1 MVKNV
6 KNILG
11 YLCGIV
17 FVAGL
22 TLFIPSFVA
31 VYYTETFEAIFFLIV
46 ASIVSVTG
54 FLVRIKFKLSE
65 ASPPEAMVI
74 SALGW
79 LIVSFIG
86 SIPYIVIAKMSL
98 LDAYFEAMSGFT
110 TTGMTM
116 IGNLENLPYSLLF
129 WRALTQWVG
138 GVGIVLLFILFIPHS
153 GLGIGVWR
161 LYRAEA
167 REERLTARITDT
179 VRRIWLIYLFYTL
192 LCSLLLWMV
201 GFNYF
206 EALTHAFTTL
216 STGGFSTKN
225 LSIGAFRNPYAETI
239 IVVFMF
245 LGATNFLVHMRIFTK
260 KFLAVVKSV
269 EVKTILLIVV
279 ISSLLVTFDLSFQ
292 NSYSFF
298 DSFRIS
304 IFQVTSILT
313 TTGYTTINIINF
325 PPLSKAVLMILMIIG
340 GGIGSTAGGLKIIRI
355 VILTKFIRTT
365 LLRTILPPRA
375 IKPLRLGKNVVED
388 DEILRVAGFFIIY
401 VFLLAISGFILTLHG
416 FEPFSAFSAV
426 FSAQG
431 NVGPCFMPITNSLPP
446 ISKIVLIFGMWT
458 GRLEIIPVLVLL
470 SPDTWKEFRRLGK
483 RKPEV

>member
-1 MVKNV
+1 MKNV

-11 YLCGIV
+11 YLCGII

-22 TLFIPSFVA
+22 TLFIPSLVA
-31 VYYTETFEAIFFLIV
+31 IYYKETSEAIFFLAV
-46 ASIVSVTG
+46 ASVVSIIG
-54 FLVRIKFKLSE
+54 FLVRVKFKPRE
-65 ASPPEAMVI
+65 ATPTEAMVI

-98 LDAYFEAMSGFT
+98 IDSYFEAMSGFT

-116 IGNLENLPYSLLF
+116 ISDVENLPHSLLF
-129 WRALTQWVG
+129 WRAFTQWVG
-138 GVGIVLLFILFIPHS
+138 GVGIILLFILFIPHS

-167 REERLTARITDT
+167 REERLTARIADT

-192 LCSLLLWMV
+192 LCSLLLWAT

-216 STGGFSTKN
+216 STGGFSTRN
-225 LSIGAFRNPYAETI
+225 LSIGSFKNPYAEAI
-239 IVVFMF
+239 ITVFML

-260 KFLAVVKSV
+260 KFSAAIKSI
-269 EVKTILLIVV
+269 EVKTALLIVAV
-279 ISSLLVTFDLSFQ
+279 SSLLIAYDLSFQ
-292 NSYSFF
+292 SSHSFL
-298 DSFRIS
+298 DSLRVS

-313 TTGYTTINIINF
+313 TTGYTTANIIDF
-325 PPLSKAVLMILMIIG
+325 PPLSKAILMILMIIG
-340 GGIGSTAGGLKIIRI
+340 GGIGSTAGALKIIRI
-355 VILTKFIRTT
+355 VILTKFIHTT
-365 LLRTILPPRA
+365 LLRTILPPGA

-401 VFLLAISGFILTLHG
+401 VFLLAVSGFILTLHG

-431 NVGPCFMPITNSLPP
+431 NVGPCFMPITSSLPP
-446 ISKIVLIFGMWT
+446 IPKIVLIFGMWA

-483 RKPEV
+483 RKPEA